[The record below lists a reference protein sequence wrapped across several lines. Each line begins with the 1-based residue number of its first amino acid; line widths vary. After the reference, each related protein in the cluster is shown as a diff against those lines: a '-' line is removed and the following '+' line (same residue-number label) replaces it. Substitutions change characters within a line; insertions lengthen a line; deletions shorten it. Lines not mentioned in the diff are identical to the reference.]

1 MRGDRPMSPSTM
13 TATCF
18 LFSLRGDEVLL
29 SSIVIEASVE
39 ERGRDV
45 WLDKVCCLEKKL
57 GLDSGQHM
65 VQVGRSSGAGG
76 LGIP

>member
-65 VQVGRSSGAGG
+65 VLYRLVEVVVLGG
-76 LGIP
+76 